1 MLSNCGA
8 GEDSWESLGQQD
20 IKLVNPKG
28 NQPFLFT
35 GRTDAEAEAPIL
47 WPPDAKSW
55 LTGKDTD
62 ARKDWG
68 QEEKEITG
76 WDGWMASST
85 QWTWVWANS
94 GRWWKTG
101 KPGMLRSTGSWRVGH
116 GLVADQQQ
124 QRKKQLPWWLSG
136 KESTCQ
142 CRRHSRLGFN
152 PWVKKSPWR
161 RKWQPTPAFLPGK
174 SHGQRSWVTVHG
186 VARVRPWL
194 SDQTATETRKNKQRY
209 K

>member
-55 LTGKDTD
+55 LTGKDID

-94 GRWWKTG
+94 GRWWKIG

-136 KESTCQ
+136 KEPTCQ

-152 PWVKKSPWR
+152 PWVRKSPWR

-186 VARVRPWL
+186 VK
-194 SDQTATETRKNKQRY
+194 SQTMTQWPNSNRNK
-209 K
+209 KK